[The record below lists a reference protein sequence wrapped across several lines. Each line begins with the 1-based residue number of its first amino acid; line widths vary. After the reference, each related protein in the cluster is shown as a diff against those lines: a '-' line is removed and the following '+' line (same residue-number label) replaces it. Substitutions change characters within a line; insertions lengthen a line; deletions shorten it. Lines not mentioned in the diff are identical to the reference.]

1 MSTAFNVPLTERPT
15 DERFA
20 WLFVYLDFN
29 EVWLADVDKVCVGIN
44 LFVVP
49 TVDYGQSVHC
59 PLTLSKRIQEGPLLT
74 FIPTICS
81 IILCCHSSLS
91 QLDMH
96 VCYLLVLSCLTQ
108 KKKLIYI
115 KFTGFQTIGTRKLS
129 LKYYLSYWGVVSKNK

>member
-96 VCYLLVLSCLTQ
+96 VVLFTCTFLSDTKKNWFTLNLQVFKILVLKS
-108 KKKLIYI
+108 
-115 KFTGFQTIGTRKLS
+115 FP
-129 LKYYLSYWGVVSKNK
+129 